1 MAVNIEGK
9 VVAPTGASRGLGES
23 NEEVSALIGETAGRP
38 GDHFRGGATALH
50 KRVAVP
56 RYGDVF
62 IFSKEVT
69 KNHSIS

>member
-9 VVAPTGASRGLGES
+9 VVVITGASSGLGES
-23 NEEVSALIGETAGRP
+23 NEEVSALIQETAGRP
-38 GDHFRGGATALH
+38 GNHFRGGATALH
-50 KRVAVP
+50 KRVEVP

-62 IFSKEVT
+62 ILMKVVT